1 MQFVETLDGALVP
14 LSRIDRLW
22 SKGGSVWIKADDET
36 HQIIGTLD
44 KIRDALEPIIPAS
57 LGWEV
62 ITPAENNDGFL
73 VSVLAEPVIGWRDCE
88 HGPTPITATQSE
100 NNAFFGRLRPPMARF
115 SISWQTR
122 DLRPA
127 TNGSPPQG
135 SAGTKSR
142 PPDEL
147 AALLYLRDVEP
158 FRSGSPSVTASAPR

>member
-36 HQIIGTLD
+36 HQIIGTLY

-100 NNAFFGRLRPPMARF
+100 NNVFWAIKTPDGKIFDLVANARF
-115 SISWQTR
+115 ASS
-122 DLRPA
+122 
-127 TNGSPPQG
+127 
-135 SAGTKSR
+135 
-142 PPDEL
+142 DEWL
-147 AALLYLRDVEP
+147 AAARIRWNEIKAA
-158 FRSGSPSVTASAPR
+158 G

>member
-22 SKGGSVWIKADDET
+22 SKAGSVWIKADDET

-88 HGPTPITATQSE
+88 HGPTPITAMQSE
-100 NNAFFGRLRPPMARF
+100 NNVLWAIKTPDGKVLDLAANARF
-115 SISWQTR
+115 ASS
-122 DLRPA
+122 
-127 TNGSPPQG
+127 
-135 SAGTKSR
+135 
-142 PPDEL
+142 DEWL
-147 AALLYLRDVEP
+147 AAAMIRWNEIKAA
-158 FRSGSPSVTASAPR
+158 G

>member
-22 SKGGSVWIKADDET
+22 SKAGSVWIKADDET

-62 ITPAENNDGFL
+62 ITPVENNDGFL
-73 VSVLAEPVIGWRDCE
+73 VSALAEPVIGWRDCE
-88 HGPTPITATQSE
+88 HGPMPITAMQSKTM
-100 NNAFFGRLRPPMARF
+100 FFGRLRPPMARF
-115 SISWQTR
+115 TILWQPR

-127 TNGSPPQG
+127 TNGSLPRR

-147 AALLYLRDVEP
+147 AALLSLRDVEP
-158 FRSGSPSVTASAPR
+158 FQSGSPWVTASAPH